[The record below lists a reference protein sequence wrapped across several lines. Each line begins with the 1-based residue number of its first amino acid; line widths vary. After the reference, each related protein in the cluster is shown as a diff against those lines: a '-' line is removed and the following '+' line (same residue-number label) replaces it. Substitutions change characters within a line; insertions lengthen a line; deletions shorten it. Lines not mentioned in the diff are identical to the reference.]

1 MTLLKKSI
9 AGLAAFSLLT
19 FTAVAGPLKFT
30 GNTSISSEELYGVI
44 VKLKEG
50 EGGLVPDSLGR
61 IYQLRN
67 IDA

>member
-30 GNTSISSEELYGVI
+30 GNTSISSEELLWCNS
-44 VKLKEG
+44 KTK
-50 EGGLVPDSLGR
+50 R
-61 IYQLRN
+61 R
-67 IDA
+67 